1 MTLLKGYRYSPANAL
16 SMYSAVLRGY
26 FSAVRVGGIRV
37 GGKMYGM
44 TLYENVLT
52 QLLLIE

>member
-1 MTLLKGYRYSPANAL
+1 MTLLNGYRYSPACAL

-26 FSAVRVGGIRV
+26 FSAVRVGG
-37 GGKMYGM
+37 KMYGM
-44 TLYENVLT
+44 TLYENVFT